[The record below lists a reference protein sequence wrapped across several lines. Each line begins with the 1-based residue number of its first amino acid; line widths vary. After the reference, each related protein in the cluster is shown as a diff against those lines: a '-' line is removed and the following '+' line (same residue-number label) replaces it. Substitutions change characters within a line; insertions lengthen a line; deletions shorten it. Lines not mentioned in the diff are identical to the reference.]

1 MQIFILGDDYQIPT
15 HFSSNSDMTS
25 LLGHLS
31 YVTFW
36 VKFKW
41 GMVRCYLA
49 ILGDKGYFCIPRMKW
64 IFCHYAKPFFETVV
78 LLGQAEANDLMPGT
92 TTCISNLAY
101 RFFYYVSILST
112 LSLLGIKPTVKNL
125 SSPQFCAVIWKGR
138 LRGRRGEV
146 TRGKIQRAVP
156 KSAFC

>member
-25 LLGHLS
+25 LLEHPS

-49 ILGDKGYFCIPRMKW
+49 IPGDKGYFCVPRMKW
-64 IFCHYAKPFFETVV
+64 IFSHSAKPFLDTVV
-78 LLGQAEANDLMPGT
+78 LLGQAEANDHMPGT

-101 RFFYYVSILST
+101 RF
-112 LSLLGIKPTVKNL
+112 LLCKHIKHIKFAWNKTYCQESVQPTVL
-125 SSPQFCAVIWKGR
+125 CLPSGR
-138 LRGRRGEV
+138 EDSGGRV
-146 TRGKIQRAVP
+146 ARGKIQRAVP

>member
-101 RFFYYVSILST
+101 RFLLCKHIKHIKFAWNKTYCQESIQ
-112 LSLLGIKPTVKNL
+112 PTIL
-125 SSPQFCAVIWKGR
+125 CCH
-138 LRGRRGEV
+138 LE
-146 TRGKIQRAVP
+146 GKTQGQAGGGYKRQNTTCR
-156 KSAFC
+156 S